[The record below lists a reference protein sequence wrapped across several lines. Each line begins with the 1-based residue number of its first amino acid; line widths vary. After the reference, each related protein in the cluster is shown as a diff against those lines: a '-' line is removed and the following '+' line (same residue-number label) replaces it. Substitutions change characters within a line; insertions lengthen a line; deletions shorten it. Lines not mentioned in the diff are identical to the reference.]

1 MIVSC
6 IVLFIVISGLPTL
19 GSVFNTEKSANR
31 MLMWN
36 VTTQAILNKPVT
48 GTGLGG
54 FPVSF
59 AQTQAD
65 YLASTK
71 ASDTERMAATCPPFA
86 FNDYL
91 QIGLE
96 FGIAGLLL
104 FALWIAFCLYYGL
117 KNKQVGA
124 TGGILFVTFLL
135 HVFLSA
141 ATTVIL
147 GSAYFLLCN
156 VCHPGGKTTETV
168 CEKFSLHRDI
178 RCLSRLYPVF
188 RTTKLLRTVQ
198 RMEDFADPGR
208 KGGTEGCRTRI
219 YELVPAPLP
228 PDRIP
233 AGRRPVPATIRTVF
247 ECHHLESSGHPVKC

>member
-19 GSVFNTEKSANR
+19 GSVFSTEKSANR

-117 KNKQVGA
+117 
-124 TGGILFVTFLL
+124 
-135 HVFLSA
+135 
-141 ATTVIL
+141 
-147 GSAYFLLCN
+147 
-156 VCHPGGKTTETV
+156 
-168 CEKFSLHRDI
+168 
-178 RCLSRLYPVF
+178 
-188 RTTKLLRTVQ
+188 
-198 RMEDFADPGR
+198 
-208 KGGTEGCRTRI
+208 
-219 YELVPAPLP
+219 
-228 PDRIP
+228 
-233 AGRRPVPATIRTVF
+233 
-247 ECHHLESSGHPVKC
+247 